1 VEIPSAGNSGILNHS
16 DLSDYNDIVTDPAD
30 SSVRKKFE
38 QLYIALREK
47 ECRVY
52 TDEQVA
58 RLPFIESSHI
68 HSSEWETRRRSAAR
82 LLNYLGKKNKSLTI
96 LETGCGNG
104 WLCGKLSDLPGS
116 IITGLDINE
125 FELNQAKRVFENRK
139 NILFRVGG
147 IMNAPSIEKMDIV
160 IFAASIQYFP
170 SFIQTINKALSILN
184 PGGEIHILDSPFY
197 YNAEIAPAEQ
207 RSDIY
212 YRSVGFG
219 GMAKFY
225 FHHSIETLENYNY
238 KILFNPFR
246 TVNKL
251 FRRKDLFPWIC
262 IKAT

>member
-1 VEIPSAGNSGILNHS
+1 MEIPSAGNSGILNLS
-16 DLSDYNDIVTDPAD
+16 DLNERNDMVTDLAD

-58 RLPFIESSHI
+58 RLPIIESSHI
-68 HSSEWETRRRSAAR
+68 HSAEWAIRKRSAAR
-82 LLNYLGKKNKSLTI
+82 LLNYLRKKNWSLTI

-104 WLCGKLSDLPGS
+104 WLCHRLGDLPGS
-116 IITGLDINE
+116 MITGLDINE
-125 FELNQAKRVFENRK
+125 FELNQAKRVFENRT
-139 NILFRVGG
+139 NIHFRAGD
-147 IMNAPSIEKMDIV
+147 IMNAPSNDKMDIV

-170 SFIQTINKALSILN
+170 SLNQTIGKALSILN

-207 RSDIY
+207 RSDTY
-212 YRSVGFG
+212 YRSVGYG

-225 FHHSIETLENYNY
+225 FHHSIEALENYNY
-238 KILFNPFR
+238 KILFNPIR

-251 FRRKDLFPWIC
+251 LRRKDLFPWIC
-262 IKAT
+262 IKAS

>member
-1 VEIPSAGNSGILNHS
+1 VEIPSAGNSGILNLS
-16 DLSDYNDIVTDPAD
+16 DLNEHNDMVTDLTD

-38 QLYIALREK
+38 QLYIALRRK

-52 TDEQVA
+52 SDEQVA
-58 RLPFIESSHI
+58 QLPFIESSHI
-68 HSSEWETRRRSAAR
+68 HSAEWAIRRRSAAR
-82 LLNYLGKKNKSLTI
+82 LLNYLKKKNRNLAI

-104 WLCGKLSDLPGS
+104 WLCGRLGGLPGS

-125 FELNQAKRVFENRK
+125 FELNQAKRVFENRT
-139 NILFRVGG
+139 NILFRVED
-147 IMNAPSIEKMDIV
+147 IMNAPSNEKMDIV

-170 SFIQTINKALSILN
+170 SFNQTIRKALSILN
-184 PGGEIHILDSPFY
+184 PEGEIHILDSPFY
-197 YNAEIAPAEQ
+197 HNAEIATAEQ

-212 YRSVGFG
+212 YRSVGYG

-225 FHHSIETLENYNY
+225 FHHSIEALENYHY

-262 IKAT
+262 IKAS